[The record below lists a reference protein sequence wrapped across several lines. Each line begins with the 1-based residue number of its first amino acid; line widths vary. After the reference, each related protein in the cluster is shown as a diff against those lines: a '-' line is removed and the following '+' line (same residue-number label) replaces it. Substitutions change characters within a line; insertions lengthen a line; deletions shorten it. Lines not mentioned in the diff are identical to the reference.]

1 MSSAVHRHGAVYST
15 WLEGERGVT
24 VYLPP
29 GYTAAKAGEYPLLL
43 LNDGQNLFEPARAHA
58 GVSWQVPE
66 TVDALIEDGRIEPLA
81 IAGIDHGTTER
92 AAEFT
97 PTPGNRPGTGYAEKY
112 AHFVIDELLP
122 FLSREYGVNVRGQ
135 KVGMGGS
142 SLGAL
147 VTLVMAVRYPGR
159 FRRLLLM
166 SPSVWWDNRVILTML
181 SQADAWERTR
191 VWLDVGR
198 KEGVATARD
207 ARRLRDTLRP
217 MLSSP
222 ADLKYFEDPNGD
234 HSETS
239 WRRRLPHALKF
250 LYPRGR

>member
-1 MSSAVHRHGAVYST
+1 MPSALHRHGAVYST
-15 WLEGERGVT
+15 WLDAERGVT

-29 GYTAAKAGEYPLLL
+29 DFSETRARDYPLLL
-43 LNDGQNLFEPARAHA
+43 LNDGQNLFDPARAHA

-66 TVDALIEDGRIEPLA
+66 TADALIEAGRIEPLV
-81 IAGIDHGTTER
+81 IAGIDHGATER

-122 FLSREYGVNVRGQ
+122 FLSRQYGVNVRGQ
-135 KVGMGGS
+135 KLGMGGS

-147 VTLVMAVRYPGR
+147 VTLVMAVKYPGR

-166 SPSVWWDNRVILTML
+166 SPSVWWDNRVILTMV
-181 SQADAWERTR
+181 SHADAWERTR

-198 KEGVATARD
+198 REGAITARD

-217 MLSSP
+217 ALSSP
-222 ADLKYFEDPNGD
+222 ADLRYFEDPNGD
-234 HSETS
+234 HSEKS
-239 WRRRLPHALKF
+239 WGRRLPHALKF
-250 LYPRGR
+250 LYPAEF